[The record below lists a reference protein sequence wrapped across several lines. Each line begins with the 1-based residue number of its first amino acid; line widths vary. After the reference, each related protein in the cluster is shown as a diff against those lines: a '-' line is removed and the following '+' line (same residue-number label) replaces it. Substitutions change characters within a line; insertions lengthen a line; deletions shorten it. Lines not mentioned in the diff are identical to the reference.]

1 MRRLSIPE
9 MIALRE
15 SVYFLERINMGLTRL
30 CLKNPAAAGVV
41 LAIITLLGV
50 LSITQLPVQLFP
62 AIERPQISIQTGWR
76 AASPR
81 EIESEITEPIERELS
96 GLPGVTK
103 MQSWSNQGG
112 VWINLEFALGTDMDS
127 AFTEVS
133 SRLQRVR
140 GLPAEADRP
149 RINLGGGGNGG
160 ETLIYLF
167 LQKLPGNT
175 NENIRLR
182 DFAEQRIRPELEAIP
197 GVAGMEINS
206 PDGEE
211 IIRIEFDPFLAAQ
224 LGVTLDEITQNVN
237 RSTDVTGGSV
247 EVGRRNYTL
256 RFEGRFDAAQL
267 EQTILAWRD
276 GAPITLGDIATVS
289 VGPDERQGVT
299 YQNGN
304 PAIGINVYREPGS
317 NTLEAID
324 GLTKVIDELN
334 AGPLA
339 EMGYSIQK
347 SFDPSVFIKRAI
359 SLLTNNMLLG
369 IILAIGA
376 LWLFLRRAT
385 ATLVIAAAIPI
396 SLMAT
401 IVVLNLMGRSI
412 NVISLAGLAFA
423 TGMVLDAAIV
433 VLENFM
439 RLREEGRSPFDA
451 AEAAVGQVFGALF
464 ASTVTTVAI
473 FIPIMF
479 FEDVEGQ
486 LFADLALTIAIAVSF
501 SLIVAV
507 TLLPTGARL
516 FIKQG
521 KKDKSAKGPEFTE
534 RIADF
539 IMNLTATHPR
549 RLALVAGLTVVP
561 IAISFLLW
569 PQLNYLPPVKRDA
582 VDAFIGFPSGASADM
597 IREEFAEIVVER
609 LQPYMDGEKEPSL
622 RNYYLFT
629 GSFGGNTGIRINDQS
644 RIDEMV
650 KIVNEEILAGFPDTR
665 VFARQGDLFGQFGGG
680 GGSISLELQA
690 ADFDALGAAIPD
702 AIEIIQNVLPG
713 AQVWP
718 NPDPQIVTPEL
729 RLIPNDRRIAELG
742 MTRETVARAVRAFGD
757 GQWLGQFFHE
767 DGRLDIYL
775 SAKEWTEPEY
785 LENAPIATPTGAVVP
800 LGELVTIARGV
811 GPQQIRRLDSRRTI
825 SLAITPPDG
834 MALGPAVDTLKANTE
849 RQLREILPAGA
860 SIKWGGDADS
870 LARAVNNLGANF
882 LLAIVILFLIMAAL
896 FKSVKDSALVIV
908 TLPMATVGGILAIR
922 GLDLINPL
930 PLDLLGMIGFI
941 ILLGLVVN
949 NAILLVAQT
958 RASEAKGKP
967 RPEAVREA
975 LVLRIRPIFM
985 STSTSLMGMLPL
997 LLSPGAGSL
1006 IYRGL
1011 AAVIVGGMAVSTLF
1025 TLLLLPALMQLGART
1040 ALEPASRGV
1049 TPHPAE

>member
-1 MRRLSIPE
+1 
-9 MIALRE
+9 
-15 SVYFLERINMGLTRL
+15 MGLTRL
-30 CLKNPAAAGVV
+30 CLKNPAAAGVI
-41 LAIITLLGV
+41 LAIITLLGI
-50 LSITQLPVQLFP
+50 LSINQLPVQLFP

-81 EIESEITEPIERELS
+81 EIESEITEPIEREMR
-96 GLPGVTK
+96 GVPGMTR
-103 MQSWSNQGG
+103 MQSWSNSGG
-112 VWINLEFALGTDMDS
+112 AWMNLEFALGTDMDS
-127 AFTEVS
+127 AFTEVN

-140 GLPAEADRP
+140 GLPTEADRP
-149 RINLGGGGNGG
+149 RVNLGGGGGGAG
-160 ETLIYLF
+160 ETLIFLF
-167 LQKLPGNT
+167 LQKLPDNT
-175 NENIRLR
+175 NESIRLSE
-182 DFAEQRIRPELEAIP
+182 FAEQRIRPELEAIP
-197 GVAGMEINS
+197 GVAGIDINS
-206 PDGEE
+206 DDGEE
-211 IIRIEFDPFLAAQ
+211 IIRIVFDPFLTAQ
-224 LGVTLDEITQNVN
+224 LGITLDEIAQNVN

-256 RFEGRFDAAQL
+256 RFEGRFDANQL
-267 EQTILAWRD
+267 EGTILAWRD
-276 GAPITLGDIATVS
+276 GAPITLGDVANVS
-289 VGPDERQGVT
+289 VGPDEGGGVV

-304 PAIGINVYREPGS
+304 PAIGMRVIRDPGS

-324 GLTKVIDELN
+324 GLTKVITELN
-334 AGPLA
+334 EGSLA

-359 SLLTNNMLLG
+359 SLLTNNLLLG
-369 IILAIGA
+369 IMLAIGA
-376 LWLFLRRAT
+376 LWLFLRQTT

-396 SLMAT
+396 SLLAT
-401 IVVLNLMGRSI
+401 IVVLNLVGRSI

-433 VLENFM
+433 VLENFVRM
-439 RLREEGRSPFDA
+439 REEGRSPFEA

-501 SLIVAV
+501 SLVVAV

-521 KKDKSAKGPEFTE
+521 KKDKTYTAAKKPEFTT

-539 IMNLTATHPR
+539 IMKITATNSR
-549 RLALVAGLTVVP
+549 RLAMVGGLTIIP
-561 IAISFLLW
+561 IAISFALW

-582 VDAFIGFPSGASADM
+582 VDAFIGFPSGASADLV
-597 IREEFAEIVVER
+597 REEFAEVVVER

-622 RNYYLFT
+622 RNYYLYS
-629 GSFGGNTGIRINDQS
+629 GSWGGNTGIRINDQS

-665 VFARQGDLFGQFGGG
+665 VFARQGDLFGNFGGG
-680 GGSISLELQA
+680 GGAISLELQA
-690 ADFDALGAAIPD
+690 ADFDALGAAIP
-702 AIEIIQNVLPG
+702 AATEIIQAALPG

-729 RLIPNDRRIAELG
+729 RLIPNDRRIAEVGL
-742 MTRETVARAVRAFGD
+742 TRDAVARAVRALGD
-757 GQWLGQFFHE
+757 GQWLGEFFHE
-767 DGRLDIYL
+767 DGRIDIYL

-785 LENAPIATPTGAVVP
+785 LENTPIATPTGAVVP

-811 GPQQIRRLDSRRTI
+811 GPQQISRLDGRRTI
-825 SLAITPPDG
+825 SLGITPPDG
-834 MALGPAVDTLKANTE
+834 MALGPAVDTLKLNAE
-849 RQLREILPAGA
+849 SQLREILPASA
-860 SIKWGGDADS
+860 SLKWGGDADS
-870 LARAVNNLGANF
+870 LARAVKNLGTNF
-882 LLAIVILFLIMAAL
+882 LLAIAILFLIMAAL
-896 FKSVKDSALVIV
+896 FKSVKDSALVII

-922 GLDLINPL
+922 GMDLINPL

-958 RASEAKGKP
+958 RSSEARGKS

-975 LVLRIRPIFM
+975 LTLRIRPIFM

-997 LLSPGAGSL
+997 VLSPGAGSL

-1011 AAVIVGGMAVSTLF
+1011 ATVIVGGMAVSTIF
-1025 TLLLLPALMQLGART
+1025 TLLLLPALLQLGAQS
-1040 ALEPASRGV
+1040 ALAPVSRGAV
-1049 TPHPAE
+1049 PHPAE

>member
-1 MRRLSIPE
+1 
-9 MIALRE
+9 
-15 SVYFLERINMGLTRL
+15 MGLTRL

-50 LSITQLPVQLFP
+50 LSVTQLPVQLFP

-81 EIESEITEPIERELS
+81 EIESEITEPIEREMN
-96 GLPGVTK
+96 GIPGMTS

-112 VWINLEFALGTDMDS
+112 AWMNLEFALGTDMDA
-127 AFTEVS
+127 AFTEVN

-149 RINLGGGGNGG
+149 RVNLGGGGNSG

-167 LQKLPGNT
+167 LQRLPGNT
-175 NENIRLR
+175 NTNVSLR
-182 DFAEQRIRPELEAIP
+182 DFAEQRIRPEIEAVP
-197 GVAGMEINS
+197 GVAGIDINS
-206 PDGEE
+206 NQGEE
-211 IIRIEFDPFLAAQ
+211 IVRIEFDPFLAAQ
-224 LGVTLDEITQNVN
+224 LGVTLDEIAQNVN

-256 RFEGRFDAAQL
+256 RFEGRFDASQL
-267 EQTILAWRD
+267 EETILAWRD
-276 GAPITLGDIATVS
+276 GAPITLGDIATVN
-289 VGPDERQGVT
+289 VRPDDNGGVV

-304 PAIGINVYREPGS
+304 PAIGMNVYREPGS
-317 NTLEAID
+317 NTLEAIN
-324 GLTKVIDELN
+324 GLTEVIDQMN

-339 EMGYSIQK
+339 ELGYSIQK

-359 SLLTNNMLLG
+359 SLLTNNLLLG
-369 IILAIGA
+369 IMLAIGA
-376 LWLFLRRAT
+376 LWLFLRRTT

-401 IVVLNLMGRSI
+401 IIVLNLAGRSI

-433 VLENFM
+433 VLENFVRM
-439 RLREEGRSPFDA
+439 REEGRSPFEA

-501 SLIVAV
+501 SLVVAV

-516 FIKQG
+516 FIKSDPKQRKSG
-521 KKDKSAKGPEFTE
+521 KPGFAEI
-534 RIADF
+534 IADR
-539 IMNLTATHPR
+539 IMALTATNPR
-549 RLALVAGLTVVP
+549 RLALIGGLTVIP
-561 IAISFLLW
+561 IAISFVFW

-582 VDAFIGFPSGASADM
+582 VDAFIGFPSGASADTV
-597 IREEFAEIVVER
+597 RTEFAEVLVER
-609 LQPYMDGEKEPSL
+609 LQPYMNGEKEPSL

-629 GSFGGNTGIRINDQS
+629 GPWGGSTGIRINDQS

-665 VFARQGDLFGQFGGG
+665 AFARQGDLFGNFGG

-690 ADFDALGAAIPD
+690 EDFDALGAAVPGAVD
-702 AIEIIQNVLPG
+702 LIQQALPG

-729 RLIPNDRRIAELG
+729 RLLPNDRRIAEVGL
-742 MTRETVARAVRAFGD
+742 TRDAVARAVRSLGD
-757 GQWLGQFFHE
+757 GQWLGEFFHE
-767 DGRLDIYL
+767 GGRLDIYL
-775 SAKEWTEPEY
+775 KANEWTEPEY
-785 LENAPIATPTGAVVP
+785 LENIPIATPTGDVVP
-800 LGELVTIARGV
+800 LGELVTIKRGV
-811 GPQQIRRLDSRRTI
+811 GPQQIRHLDARRTI
-825 SLAITPPDG
+825 SLGITPPQG
-834 MALGPAVDTLKANTE
+834 MALGPAVNALKGNTE
-849 RQLREILPAGA
+849 DQLREILPQGA

-870 LARAVNNLGANF
+870 LSRAVNNLGTNF
-882 LLAIVILFLIMAAL
+882 LLAIAILFLIMAAL
-896 FKSVKDSALVIV
+896 FKSVKDSALVII

-922 GLDLINPL
+922 GMDLINPL

-958 RASEAKGKP
+958 RSSEANGKS
-967 RPEAVREA
+967 RPEAVRESLA
-975 LVLRIRPIFM
+975 LRIRPIFM

-997 LLSPGAGSL
+997 VLSPGAGSL

-1011 AAVIVGGMAVSTLF
+1011 ATVIVGGMAVSTIF
-1025 TLLLLPALMQLGART
+1025 TLLLLPALMQLGAKP
-1040 ALEPASRGV
+1040 ALAPTPRGA
-1049 TPHPAE
+1049 TLQPAE